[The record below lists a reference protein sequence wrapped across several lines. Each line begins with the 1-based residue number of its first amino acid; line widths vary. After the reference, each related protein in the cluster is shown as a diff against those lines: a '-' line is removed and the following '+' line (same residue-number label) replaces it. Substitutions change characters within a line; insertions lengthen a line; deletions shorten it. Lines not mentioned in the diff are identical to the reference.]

1 MNKKVMVFL
10 VTGVSIFI
18 AIIVILIVWIIMN
31 SELNTNRNNKNN
43 RNILNIDANGVMQN
57 NEENSVGTLG
67 NETGDTNKTKF
78 DIKYTNNNLKVN
90 VEEQE
95 VTYENEA
102 DQGIGDV
109 IKTVSKFEI
118 AGLKNKTVQDKIN
131 NEIKGIIDFYRGQ
144 NCIVKIEA
152 TANFSDVLSVKIW
165 ASNMDKVNPAS
176 RLLGLN
182 YRLDNGEKLRLQD
195 LFNAN
200 RDVRTAI
207 KESLER
213 KIATYSQDLTKY
225 TTAQKMQGLDI
236 KELAEFDNN
245 KEYEFSFGT
254 KEIDIY
260 NIGQDTDAE
269 DIRNLQ
275 IQLSDYADKL
285 AIFTK
290 YVSKE
295 YLYEEESNGN
305 NTSNVTENNQNIA
318 FLNLNKYSS
327 FKKIDETTYVLQ
339 NFAGDVNTAIPAEVE
354 KLKNQA
360 DYEADRVK
368 KQNTGHKILIQDMLI
383 GNDGQKKTKMITTT
397 VYVVKPAY
405 FESEVFYNDLA
416 NASIAQ
422 GSYIVDINNDYV
434 VLNTAYTSNEEL

>member
-176 RLLGLN
+176 RSLGLN

-360 DYEADRVK
+360 DYDADRVK

>member
-57 NEENSVGTLG
+57 NKENSVGTLG

-176 RLLGLN
+176 RSLGLN

-213 KIATYSQDLTKY
+213 KIAKYSQDLTKY

-360 DYEADRVK
+360 DYDADRVK

>member
-176 RLLGLN
+176 RSLGLN

-213 KIATYSQDLTKY
+213 KISTYSQDLTKY

-360 DYEADRVK
+360 DYDADRVK

>member
-327 FKKIDETTYVLQ
+327 FKKIDETASY
-339 NFAGDVNTAIPAEVE
+339 
-354 KLKNQA
+354 
-360 DYEADRVK
+360 
-368 KQNTGHKILIQDMLI
+368 
-383 GNDGQKKTKMITTT
+383 MI
-397 VYVVKPAY
+397 
-405 FESEVFYNDLA
+405 
-416 NASIAQ
+416 
-422 GSYIVDINNDYV
+422 
-434 VLNTAYTSNEEL
+434 

>member
-1 MNKKVMVFL
+1 
-10 VTGVSIFI
+10 
-18 AIIVILIVWIIMN
+18 
-31 SELNTNRNNKNN
+31 
-43 RNILNIDANGVMQN
+43 
-57 NEENSVGTLG
+57 
-67 NETGDTNKTKF
+67 
-78 DIKYTNNNLKVN
+78 
-90 VEEQE
+90 
-95 VTYENEA
+95 
-102 DQGIGDV
+102 
-109 IKTVSKFEI
+109 
-118 AGLKNKTVQDKIN
+118 
-131 NEIKGIIDFYRGQ
+131 
-144 NCIVKIEA
+144 
-152 TANFSDVLSVKIW
+152 
-165 ASNMDKVNPAS
+165 
-176 RLLGLN
+176 
-182 YRLDNGEKLRLQD
+182 
-195 LFNAN
+195 
-200 RDVRTAI
+200 
-207 KESLER
+207 
-213 KIATYSQDLTKY
+213 
-225 TTAQKMQGLDI
+225 MQGLDI

-305 NTSNVTENNQNIA
+305 NTSKVTENNQNIA

>member
-176 RLLGLN
+176 RSLGLN

>member
-31 SELNTNRNNKNN
+31 SELNANRNNKNN

-118 AGLKNKTVQDKIN
+118 AGLKNKTVQNKIN

-176 RLLGLN
+176 RSLGLN

-360 DYEADRVK
+360 DYDADRVK

>member
-10 VTGVSIFI
+10 VTGVS
-18 AIIVILIVWIIMN
+18 IIMN

-176 RLLGLN
+176 RSLGLN

-213 KIATYSQDLTKY
+213 KISTYSQDLTKY

-360 DYEADRVK
+360 DYDADRVK

>member
-360 DYEADRVK
+360 DYDADRVK

>member
-31 SELNTNRNNKNN
+31 SELNTNRNDKNN

-131 NEIKGIIDFYRGQ
+131 NEIKRIIDFYRGQ

-176 RLLGLN
+176 RSLGLN

-360 DYEADRVK
+360 DYDADRVK